1 MKSRT
6 GRWFLVI
13 LLILAAG
20 GALACAKKPEAPAVE
35 EKAALEKA
43 PAEAAGEA
51 AGLTASAFELKMRVL
66 EGAREK
72 APVLRRPVT
81 SSYLNFMDFSNYELE
96 EDVQAEQ
103 QIRKVYSLKDVS
115 LLTEATLSWMK
126 GGKAD
131 KAFHMFRLNGQEYA
145 VFVTPGKLA
154 ERNRFR
160 IEVFEQRAAG
170 KESLLD
176 TEFALP
182 DKTAA
187 VFGFETSEFKPYFI
201 TLRVTQWVGG
211 PEAAGGGEVAGGV
224 VGGVLKTG
232 GSDRVKPPRLVT
244 DVQPVYP
251 EAARKARVEG
261 VVIMEATTDTYGRVV
276 SVKVLRSIPL
286 LDQAAVDAVRQWVYE
301 PMVING
307 KPRPVVFT
315 VTMRFRL
322 DDEKKPQVSVSGG
335 GAVGG
340 VEGGVEGGVVGAQDI
355 KKFEGDAVRAV
366 GEVKPP
372 KLVKMI
378 KPVYPKI
385 ARQGRVEGTVIVE
398 AKADEQGNV
407 IDARILRSIPLL
419 DQAALEAVK
428 QWKYEPMVIDGK
440 PHKVVFTVTVRFVL
454 DELEKRAYTKFA
466 EGAVKAEGDI
476 KPPVLIKEVAP
487 VYPEVARLAEVEG
500 VVILGVKADEEGKI
514 KDVIVLRS
522 IPLLDQAAI
531 DAVKQWVYEPKV
543 IDGKAVSVV
552 FTVTVRFQLKE
563 YFIRPG
569 DMLVIDAN
577 GLPDLKYSGIVST
590 EGTIDYPLL
599 GDIKVAKLSIS
610 EVEKILAQGLKTFL
624 KEPKVTVTRKPAGR

>member
-1 MKSRT
+1 
-6 GRWFLVI
+6 VI

-51 AGLTASAFELKMRVL
+51 VGLTASAFELKMRVL

-72 APVLRRPVT
+72 APALRRPVT
-81 SSYLNFMDFSNYELE
+81 SSYLNFMNFSNYELE

-224 VGGVLKTG
+224 VGDVVKAG

-261 VVIMEATTDTYGRVV
+261 VVITEATTDTYGRVV

-335 GAVGG
+335 GAAGG
-340 VEGGVEGGVVGAQDI
+340 VEGGVEGGVVGGVEGGVLGGVEAG
-355 KKFEGDAVRAV
+355 KALKEFEGDAVRAI
-366 GEVKPP
+366 GDVKPP
-372 KLVKMI
+372 RLVRHVDPI
-378 KPVYPKI
+378 YPAE
-385 ARQGRVEGTVIVE
+385 ARKAGVEGIVILEAKTDERGRV
-398 AKADEQGNV
+398 ADTKV
-407 IDARILRSIPLL
+407 LRSIPVL
-419 DQAALEAVK
+419 DRAAVDAVK
-428 QWKYEPMVIDGK
+428 QWEYEPMIIDGK
-440 PHKVVFTVTVRFVL
+440 PHKVVFTVTVRFQL
-454 DELEKRAYTKFA
+454 EAGKKPTALEKFAVGAVRA
-466 EGAVKAEGDI
+466 EGEI
-476 KPPVLIKEVAP
+476 KPPKLVKEVQP
-487 VYPEVARLAEVEG
+487 VYPEIARQAGVQG
-500 VVILGVKADEEGKI
+500 VVILSVKTDKEGKVN
-514 KDVIVLRS
+514 DVIVLRS

-531 DAVKQWVYEPKV
+531 DAVRQWVYEPLV
-543 IDGKAVSVV
+543 IEGKARPAV
-552 FTVTVRFQLKE
+552 FTVTVRFELK
-563 YFIRPG
+563 
-569 DMLVIDAN
+569 
-577 GLPDLKYSGIVST
+577 
-590 EGTIDYPLL
+590 
-599 GDIKVAKLSIS
+599 
-610 EVEKILAQGLKTFL
+610 
-624 KEPKVTVTRKPAGR
+624 